1 MKFPQNPKNSQI
13 PHFFSHSSIMATKRQ
28 EYDRKRYEIKQLK
41 EGINPR
47 KYKTGELDKQLENAK
62 QIFIGREM
70 ERNDA
75 KLRDVGRQ
83 EEKKVLSLGS
93 GLQEI
98 QKTFRKYGDTLRGQG
113 IPHESTI
120 DFDVIEDNEF
130 HGNYSLEEL
139 SNMGLDNA
147 ISYLRQ
153 TVKNYGVERDDVNQ
167 ATQQIHDFM
176 SQYDETDYHDKIY
189 KCEIVCIYLVAK
201 MIKEEVELTPS
212 TISYFLKVY
221 LKTRDT
227 PPTRRF

>member
-1 MKFPQNPKNSQI
+1 MNP
-13 PHFFSHSSIMATKRQ
+13 TKRQ

-70 ERNDA
+70 ERNES
-75 KLRDVGRQ
+75 KLRDIGRQ

-98 QKTFRKYGDTLRGQG
+98 QKTFRKYGEPSRFIGEAERFSGQG

-120 DFDVIEDNEF
+120 DFDVIDDNEF

-153 TVKNYGVERDDVNQ
+153 TAKNYGIEPDDVNR
-167 ATQQIHDFM
+167 ATQQIHEFM
-176 SQYDETDYHDKIY
+176 SEHDETEYHDKIY
-189 KCEIVCIYLVAK
+189 KCEIVCIYLVSK

-227 PPTRRF
+227 PPTTYRRF